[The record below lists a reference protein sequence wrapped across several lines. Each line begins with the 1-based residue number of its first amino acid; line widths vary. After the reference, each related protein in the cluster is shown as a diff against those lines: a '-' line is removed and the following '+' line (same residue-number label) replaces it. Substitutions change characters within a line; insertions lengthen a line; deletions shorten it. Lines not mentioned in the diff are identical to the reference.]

1 MLVVVSVLG
10 EPRRLSSGVNFF
22 SKKKSA
28 SRAGRTKLL
37 YSFDWATSRNV
48 GRCFCRRQM
57 LCFSSVA
64 CLLEVSRCELR
75 RI

>member
-10 EPRRLSSGVNFF
+10 EPRRLSSGVFF

-28 SRAGRTKLL
+28 ARAGRTKLL